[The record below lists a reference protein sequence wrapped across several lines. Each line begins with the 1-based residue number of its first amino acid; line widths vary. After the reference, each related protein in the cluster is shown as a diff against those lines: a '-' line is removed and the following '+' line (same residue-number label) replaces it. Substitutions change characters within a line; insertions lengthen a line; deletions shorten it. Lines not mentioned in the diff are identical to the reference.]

1 MILLAAAATTM
12 LTCAQVQHVE
22 RGVLVHPMLTYTQ
35 RAEIIL
41 ELDIA
46 TDEKCDLGYNNGNV

>member
-1 MILLAAAATTM
+1 MILLAATM

-22 RGVLVHPMLTYTQ
+22 RGVLVHPDLTYTQ

-46 TDEKCDLGYNNGNV
+46 TDEKCDLGYNNGDV

>member
-1 MILLAAAATTM
+1 MILLAATM

-22 RGVLVHPMLTYTQ
+22 RGVLVHPDLTYIQ

-46 TDEKCDLGYNNGNV
+46 TDEKCDLGYNNGDV

>member
-1 MILLAAAATTM
+1 MILLAATVM
-12 LTCAQVQHVE
+12 LTCSQVEHVE
-22 RGVLVHPMLTYTQ
+22 RGVLVHPLLTYTQ

-46 TDEKCDLGYNNGNV
+46 TDEECDLGYNNGDV

>member
-1 MILLAAAATTM
+1 MILLAATTM

-22 RGVLVHPMLTYTQ
+22 RGVLVHPLLTYTQ

-46 TDEKCDLGYNNGNV
+46 TDEKCDLGYNNGDV

>member
-1 MILLAAAATTM
+1 MILLAAM
-12 LTCAQVQHVE
+12 LTCSQVHHVV
-22 RGVLVHPMLTYTQ
+22 RGVLEHPHLTDIQ

-46 TDEKCDLGYNNGNV
+46 SDEKCDLGYTRENNNGDV

>member
-1 MILLAAAATTM
+1 MILLAAM
-12 LTCAQVQHVE
+12 LTCSQVHHVE

-46 TDEKCDLGYNNGNV
+46 SGEQCDLGYNRENNDGDV

>member
-1 MILLAAAATTM
+1 MMLLAATVM

-22 RGVLVHPMLTYTQ
+22 RGVLVHPLLTYTQ
-35 RAEIIL
+35 RAEIVL

-46 TDEKCDLGYNNGNV
+46 TDEKCDLGYNNGDV

>member
-1 MILLAAAATTM
+1 MILLAAM
-12 LTCAQVQHVE
+12 LTCTQALHVE
-22 RGVLVHPMLTYTQ
+22 RGVLIHPLLTYTQ

-46 TDEKCDLGYNNGNV
+46 TNEECNLGYNRENKNGDV

>member
-1 MILLAAAATTM
+1 MMLLAATVM

-35 RAEIIL
+35 RAEIVL

-46 TDEKCDLGYNNGNV
+46 TDEKCDLGYSNGDV

>member
-1 MILLAAAATTM
+1 MMLLAATVM
-12 LTCAQVQHVE
+12 LTCAQVQYVE

-46 TDEKCDLGYNNGNV
+46 TDEKCDLGYNNGDV

>member
-1 MILLAAAATTM
+1 MMLLAAAATTM
-12 LTCAQVQHVE
+12 LTCSQVQQVE

>member
-1 MILLAAAATTM
+1 MILLAAM
-12 LTCAQVQHVE
+12 LTCSQVQQVE
-22 RGVLVHPMLTYTQ
+22 MGVLVHPDLTYTQ

-46 TDEKCDLGYNNGNV
+46 TNEECDLGYNTGDV